1 MNTFEKKQLI
11 NRIQTEI
18 VGFNKDELI
27 DYTKISLL
35 NIYRF
40 LCEEK
45 IDKVSKY
52 CSENLINK
60 MITNKDDYRISKN
73 IDTISVCHASII
85 EFENINNKVQ
95 LKVCASIFFYF
106 YVSNNIDNTEMYDKY
121 WNDIWIIT
129 YELNNIGKI
138 LNKCPCCGSFMEY
151 NQLKHMFMCNYCR
164 NNIYYSQIKWKITD
178 IEVEKD

>member
-1 MNTFEKKQLI
+1 MNMYEKKQLI

-18 VGFNKDELI
+18 AGFNQYELI

-45 IDKVSKY
+45 LEKVSKY
-52 CSENLINK
+52 CSEKLINK
-60 MITNKDDYRISKN
+60 MIANKDEYRISKN

-85 EFENINNKVQ
+85 EFDKIKNKAY
-95 LKVCASIFFYF
+95 LKIRASIFFYDD
-106 YVSNNIDNTEMYDKY
+106 VSNNIDNTEFFDKY

-129 YELNNIGKI
+129 YELNNNGNI

-151 NQLKHMFMCNYCR
+151 NKLKHMFICNYCR
-164 NNIYYSQIKWKITD
+164 NNIYYSQIKWKIVD
-178 IEVEKD
+178 IEVKKD

>member
-18 VGFNKDELI
+18 AGFNQYELI

-45 IDKVSKY
+45 LEKVSKY
-52 CSENLINK
+52 CSEKLINK
-60 MITNKDDYRISKN
+60 MIANKDEYRISKN

-85 EFENINNKVQ
+85 EFENSNNKVQ
-95 LKVCASIFFYF
+95 LKVRASMFFYDD
-106 YVSNNIDNTEMYDKY
+106 VDNNVDNTEMYDKY

-129 YELNNIGKI
+129 YELKNNGNI

-164 NNIYYSQIKWKITD
+164 NNIYYSQIKWRITD
-178 IEVEKD
+178 IEVEND